1 MMKRVLAYL
10 TGLLAILSSC
20 TSSFEEKEAAYG
32 MDPALEGK
40 PVTVTFSIPA
50 VRLASMTKGVEGAE
64 GDITAS
70 PYLDPDK
77 LYLVVCG
84 STQSIKYI
92 RNAEV
97 VKDGNG
103 QPVTE
108 EVSISKI
115 TDYPLT
121 DGVTKVTVYKFTV
134 QLELSDSPRTIHF
147 LGNIDENQLNTGSY
161 SYQILPT
168 LVS

>member
-10 TGLLAILSSC
+10 TVLLAILSSC

-77 LYLVVCG
+77 LYLVDIVRPAFSSWQFCYFTFYLC
-84 STQSIKYI
+84 SLSSI
-92 RNAEV
+92 
-97 VKDGNG
+97 
-103 QPVTE
+103 
-108 EVSISKI
+108 I
-115 TDYPLT
+115 TPPHVDR
-121 DGVTKVTVYKFTV
+121 K
-134 QLELSDSPRTIHF
+134 
-147 LGNIDENQLNTGSY
+147 
-161 SYQILPT
+161 
-168 LVS
+168 